1 MHASAVLAQLVARR
15 LGKAEVGGSSP
26 LDSFEPF
33 PATPVFTRNSEV
45 CGVLFCSHGA
55 FMGLAIKF
63 LLLLIARFVCF
74 LTSV

>member
-33 PATPVFTRNSEV
+33 PGSAVNAVFSGFFLFRQTRNAD
-45 CGVLFCSHGA
+45 L
-55 FMGLAIKF
+55 
-63 LLLLIARFVCF
+63 
-74 LTSV
+74 